1 MREQAT
7 ADRGSAVVEFVLV
20 VPLLVFVAVAV
31 VQLALLGHAR
41 SVLLTA
47 AGEGARAGA
56 LAGADVRAG
65 EVRAR
70 ALVDT
75 ALRPGVV
82 GAASGGVRVIDGLP
96 VMELR
101 LSARVPLLPPLGD
114 IDVEV
119 VGHAL
124 LESAW

>member
-1 MREQAT
+1 MRRAAF

-20 VPLLVFVAVAV
+20 VPLLVLVAAAV

-41 SVLLTA
+41 AVLLTA

-56 LAGADVRAG
+56 LAGADPRAG

-70 ALVDT
+70 ALVDS
-75 ALRPGVV
+75 ALRPGLVSAV
-82 GAASGGVRVIDGLP
+82 SGGIRVIDGLP

-101 LSARVPLLPPLGD
+101 LSARVPLLAPLGEVD
-114 IDVEV
+114 LDV

-124 LESAW
+124 AEDSR